1 MAFGQGFLPII
12 EHYPNDTFPVPPA
25 PSLPLMVAESRL

>member
-12 EHYPNDTFPVPPA
+12 EHYDRDTLPVPP
-25 PSLPLMVAESRL
+25 PPYCP